1 MIQSLFDDRNKF
13 VAHFSEKKTKQNF
26 QFEKIVQLSLLNI
39 VIRFNKVTH
48 EELGLPS
55 RGR

>member
-26 QFEKIVQLSLLNI
+26 QFEKIVQLSLLNY
-39 VIRFNKVTH
+39 KV
-48 EELGLPS
+48 
-55 RGR
+55 